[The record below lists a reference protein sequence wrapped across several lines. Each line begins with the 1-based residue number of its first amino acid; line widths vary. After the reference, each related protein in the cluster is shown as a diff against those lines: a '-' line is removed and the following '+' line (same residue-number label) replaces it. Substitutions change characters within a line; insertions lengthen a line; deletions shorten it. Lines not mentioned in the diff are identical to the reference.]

1 MIPEQPDASAVL
13 PQLPARPQ
21 DAHKGTFGTVLV
33 IGGCA
38 HNSVRMVGAPA
49 LTALS
54 ALRSGVGLVQI
65 AAPDRVLDAALLLC
79 PSATGLVL
87 PTASDGGLIP
97 HEAAEVVDRGL
108 SVADAVVVGPGLGS
122 DHAIEGLVL
131 RVLAQDLIPVIVD
144 ADALNALSRIHAPWT
159 SVRAPC
165 VLTPHPGEYKRLA
178 AALQIKL
185 DPTDPA
191 QRAQAAELLAQRT
204 GCVVVLKGQGTVV
217 SDGHRHWVCTRGSPS
232 LATAGTGDVLA
243 GLLGG
248 LAARCVPA
256 HRPEL
261 AVLPESVRAR
271 MPVNPLRPLSLYDAA
286 RVAVDVHAVCG
297 ERWALQ
303 AGTDGGMLASELT
316 ELIAPELQARVQP
329 TQSARSTS

>member
-1 MIPEQPDASAVL
+1 MNHDQHDAAAVL

-38 HNSVRMVGAPA
+38 HDGVRMVGAPA
-49 LTALS
+49 LAAL
-54 ALRSGVGLVQI
+54 AAFRSGVGLVQM
-65 AAPDRVLDAALLLC
+65 AAPNRVLDSAMLLC
-79 PSATGLVL
+79 PSATGLVM

-97 HEAAEVVDRGL
+97 HETAEVVDRGL
-108 SVADAVVVGPGLGS
+108 SVANAVVIGTGLGN
-122 DHAIEGLVL
+122 DHAVEGLVL
-131 RVLAQDLIPVIVD
+131 RVLGQDQIPVIVD

-178 AALQIKL
+178 QALQIKL
-185 DPTDPA
+185 DPTESA
-191 QRAQAAELLAQRT
+191 QRAQAAEVLAQRT
-204 GCVVVLKGQGTVV
+204 GCVVVLKGQRTVV
-217 SDGHRHWVCTRGSPS
+217 SDGHRHWICEHGSPS

-248 LAARCVPA
+248 LVARCVPP

-261 AVLPESVRAR
+261 AALPESVRTR
-271 MPVNPLRPLSLYDAA
+271 MPVNHLRPLSLYDAA
-286 RVAVDVHAVCG
+286 RVAVDIHAVCG
-297 ERWALQ
+297 EKWASQ
-303 AGTDGGMLASELT
+303 AGTDGGMLAGELT
-316 ELIAPELQARVQP
+316 ELIAREVQTRVRATHTAP
-329 TQSARSTS
+329 AND